1 MSLFRGFLI
10 LTLAALAG
18 AAAEPLRILATLP
31 ALHSWAAKVAGPDAV
46 VETLPSAS
54 VGPHDFQFRPSDL
67 RRLARAD
74 VVVMN
79 GLGVDGWM
87 DKALRNNSAKPG
99 LRVVTVADGLKG
111 QWISEVPELAV
122 GSAKKGDSKPDGGSD
137 RHADKQDHQD
147 HHDHSEHGPNPH
159 LWLDPVFARHGV
171 SNILDTLVAMD
182 PAHSDG
188 YRSRAAAYLAELEGL
203 DAEIRS
209 AVARLQDRRIVT
221 FHDAFPYFCRRYGL
235 ELIGVVE
242 EVPSVEPSPRYLTE
256 LVAAIRKSKV
266 RVVFSEPQFHPRLV
280 RRLAEDLGIKV
291 GELDVLETGTPS
303 PGFYVEG
310 QRRNLMA
317 LEAALR

>member
-1 MSLFRGFLI
+1 MFLFRGFLI
-10 LTLAALAG
+10 LTLVALSG

-67 RRLARAD
+67 RRLARAN

-87 DKALRNNSAKPG
+87 DKALRNNSTKPG
-99 LRVVTVADGLKG
+99 LRVVTVADGLKS
-111 QWISEVPELAV
+111 QWILEVPELEV
-122 GSAKKGDSKPDGGSD
+122 RS
-137 RHADKQDHQD
+137 ADKEDSRSGRSSGGRPDEHH
-147 HHDHSEHGPNPH
+147 HHDHADHGPNPH

-171 SNILDTLVAMD
+171 SNILQTLVALD
-182 PAHSDG
+182 PEHADG
-188 YRSRAAAYLAELEGL
+188 YRRRAAAYLDELEGL
-203 DAEIRS
+203 DSEIRS

-235 ELIGVVE
+235 ELVGVVE

-280 RRLAEDLGIKV
+280 RRLAEDIGIKV

-310 QRRNLMA
+310 QRRNLKA

>member
-1 MSLFRGFLI
+1 MFLFRGCLI
-10 LTLAALAG
+10 LTLVALSG

-67 RRLARAD
+67 RRLARAN

-87 DKALRNNSAKPG
+87 DKALRNNSTKPG
-99 LRVVTVADGLKG
+99 LRVVTVADGLKS
-111 QWISEVPELAV
+111 QWILEVPELEV
-122 GSAKKGDSKPDGGSD
+122 RS
-137 RHADKQDHQD
+137 ADKEDSRSGRSSGGRPDEHH
-147 HHDHSEHGPNPH
+147 HHDHADHGPNPH

-171 SNILDTLVAMD
+171 SNILQTLVALD
-182 PAHSDG
+182 PEHADG
-188 YRSRAAAYLAELEGL
+188 YRRRAAAYLDELEGL
-203 DAEIRS
+203 DSEIRS

-235 ELIGVVE
+235 ELVGVVE
-242 EVPSVEPSPRYLTE
+242 EVPSVEPSPRYLTA

-280 RRLAEDLGIKV
+280 RRLAEDIGIKV

-310 QRRNLMA
+310 QRRNLKA

>member
-1 MSLFRGFLI
+1 MSLFRGCLI
-10 LTLAALAG
+10 WMLAALSG
-18 AAAEPLRILATLP
+18 SAAEPLRVLATLP

-46 VETLPSAS
+46 VDTLPSAS

-111 QWISEVPELAV
+111 QWISEVPELSV
-122 GSAKKGDSKPDGGSD
+122 GSADRENSKHDGGSD
-137 RHADKQDHQD
+137 KHAEKHD
-147 HHDHSEHGPNPH
+147 HHDHAEHGPNPH

-171 SNILDTLVAMD
+171 SNILDTLVALD

-209 AVARLQDRRIVT
+209 TVARLRDRRIVT

-235 ELIGVVE
+235 ELVGVVE

-310 QRRNLMA
+310 QRRNLKA

>member
-1 MSLFRGFLI
+1 
-10 LTLAALAG
+10 
-18 AAAEPLRILATLP
+18 
-31 ALHSWAAKVAGPDAV
+31 LHSWAAKVAGPDAV

-111 QWISEVPELAV
+111 QWISEVPELEV
-122 GSAKKGDSKPDGGSD
+122 RSAEKEDSKAGRRSGG
-137 RHADKQDHQD
+137 RTEEQD
-147 HHDHSEHGPNPH
+147 HHNHHDHADHGPNPH

-171 SNILDTLVAMD
+171 SNILESLVALD
-182 PAHSDG
+182 PEHADG
-188 YRSRAAAYLAELEGL
+188 YRSRAAAYLEELEGL

-209 AVARLQDRRIVT
+209 TVARLQDRRIVT

-235 ELIGVVE
+235 ELVGVVE
-242 EVPSVEPSPRYLTE
+242 EVPSVEPSPRYLSE

-310 QRRNLMA
+310 QRRNLKA

>member
-1 MSLFRGFLI
+1 MFLFRGCLI
-10 LTLAALAG
+10 LTLVALSG

-67 RRLARAD
+67 RRLARAN

-87 DKALRNNSAKPG
+87 DKALRNNSTKPG
-99 LRVVTVADGLKG
+99 LRVVTVADGLKS
-111 QWISEVPELAV
+111 QWILEVPELEV
-122 GSAKKGDSKPDGGSD
+122 RS
-137 RHADKQDHQD
+137 ADKEDSRSGRSSGGRPDEHD
-147 HHDHSEHGPNPH
+147 HHDHADHGPNPH

-171 SNILDTLVAMD
+171 SNILQTMVALD
-182 PAHSDG
+182 PEHADG
-188 YRSRAAAYLAELEGL
+188 YRRRAAAYLDELEGL
-203 DAEIRS
+203 DSEIRS

-235 ELIGVVE
+235 ELVGVVE

-280 RRLAEDLGIKV
+280 RRLAEDIGIKV

-310 QRRNLMA
+310 QRRNLKA

>member
-1 MSLFRGFLI
+1 MFLFRGFLI
-10 LTLAALAG
+10 LTLVALSG

-87 DKALRNNSAKPG
+87 DKALRNNSTKPG
-99 LRVVTVADGLKG
+99 LRVVTVADGLKS
-111 QWISEVPELAV
+111 QWILEVPELEV
-122 GSAKKGDSKPDGGSD
+122 RS
-137 RHADKQDHQD
+137 ADKEDSRSGRSSGGRPDEHH
-147 HHDHSEHGPNPH
+147 HHDHADHGPNPH

-171 SNILDTLVAMD
+171 SNILQTLVALD
-182 PAHSDG
+182 PEHADG
-188 YRSRAAAYLAELEGL
+188 YRRRAAAYLDELEGL
-203 DAEIRS
+203 DSEIRS

-235 ELIGVVE
+235 ELVGVVE

-280 RRLAEDLGIKV
+280 RRLAEDIGIKV
-291 GELDVLETGTPS
+291 GDLDVLETGTPS

-310 QRRNLMA
+310 QRRNLKA

>member
-1 MSLFRGFLI
+1 MLLFRGFLI
-10 LTLAALAG
+10 LTLVALSG

-87 DKALRNNSAKPG
+87 DKALRNNSAKSG
-99 LRVVTVADGLKG
+99 LRVVTVADGLKS
-111 QWISEVPELAV
+111 QWISEVAELSV
-122 GSAKKGDSKPDGGSD
+122 GSANKENSKHDRGSAG
-137 RHADKQDHQD
+137 HAEKHD
-147 HHDHSEHGPNPH
+147 HHDHAEHGSNPH

-188 YRSRAAAYLAELEGL
+188 YRSRAAAYLAELEVL

-235 ELIGVVE
+235 ELVGVVE

-310 QRRNLMA
+310 QRRNLKS